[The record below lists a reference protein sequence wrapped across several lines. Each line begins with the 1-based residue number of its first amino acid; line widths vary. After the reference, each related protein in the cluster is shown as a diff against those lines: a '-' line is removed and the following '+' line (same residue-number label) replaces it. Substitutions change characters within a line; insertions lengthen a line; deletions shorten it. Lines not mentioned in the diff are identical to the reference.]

1 MKDKMQIRT
10 LDLCNLQVREAAAED
25 KNLYIEGY
33 FSVFDQ
39 KYFFSSD
46 EYETIDRHA
55 FDSAL
60 SRPDDVRALINHNTT
75 LVLGRTTVGTLTL
88 SVDDHGLHGCITI
101 NRDDRDAMNLYSRV
115 QRGDVSQCS
124 FGFVPTDIETEVER
138 ENDHDIIHY
147 TIKDLRL
154 YEVTVCTFPA
164 YVGTEVSARSELY
177 EESLKKIRKIWADG
191 LLERV
196 QKLTKNK
203 EE

>member
-25 KNLYIEGY
+25 QNLYIEGY
-33 FSVFDQ
+33 FAVFGSQ
-39 KYFFSSD
+39 YRFSAL

-55 FDSAL
+55 FDNAL
-60 SRPDDVRALINHNTT
+60 SRDDVRALINHDTT
-75 LVLGRTTVGTLTL
+75 LVLGRTTAGTLTL

-101 NRDDRDAMNLYSRV
+101 NRDDSDAMSLYARV

-138 ENDHDIIHY
+138 EDDHDIIHY

-164 YVGTEVSARSELY
+164 YVDTEVSARSELY

-196 QKLTKNK
+196 KKITTNK